1 MLALD
6 TLLAIVS
13 ALGSCDKSHDLTDHT
28 YPPHNTPH
36 SPSNMTL
43 SESAGLIFSSIKP
56 NEGAELSDTLT
67 SHDMSHSEP
76 NLLRDIDELDKVV
89 YPGTPSELLKS
100 RQLKKVH
107 L

>member
-6 TLLAIVS
+6 TLLAIIS
-13 ALGSCDKSHDLTDHT
+13 ALGSCEKSHDLTDHT

-36 SPSNMTL
+36 SSSNMTL

-56 NEGAELSDTLT
+56 NEGAVISDTLA
-67 SHDMSHSEP
+67 SHDVSHSEP
-76 NLLRDIDELDKVV
+76 NLLQDIDELVKEV

-107 L
+107 I